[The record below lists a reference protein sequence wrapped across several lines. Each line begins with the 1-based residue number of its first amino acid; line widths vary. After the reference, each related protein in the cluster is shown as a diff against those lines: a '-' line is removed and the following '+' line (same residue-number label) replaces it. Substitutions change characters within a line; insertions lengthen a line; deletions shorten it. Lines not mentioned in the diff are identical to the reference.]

1 MLIKALST
9 VIPYM
14 GNAHTVKQ
22 TTVCTQN
29 PYKERV
35 MLYAFTGVSGVA
47 KILQT
52 PVLKKKV
59 NLLGTV

>member
-1 MLIKALST
+1 
-9 VIPYM
+9 M